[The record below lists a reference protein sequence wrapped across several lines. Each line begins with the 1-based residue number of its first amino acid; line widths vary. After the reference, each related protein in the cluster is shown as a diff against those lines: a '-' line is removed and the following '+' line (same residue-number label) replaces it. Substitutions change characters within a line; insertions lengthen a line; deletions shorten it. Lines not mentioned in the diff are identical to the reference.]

1 MARAPFESE
10 QVWPRGSPHF
20 RTLGYYCPCAQS
32 FGTRLTEGQ
41 AQQVTRGSE
50 VGVGNGGLEVAW
62 EHPMTLCKPKD
73 KLQGL

>member
-20 RTLGYYCPCAQS
+20 RTLGYCPRAQS

-41 AQQVTRGSE
+41 AQQVMPGSE

-62 EHPMTLCKPKD
+62 EHPMTLCKPK
-73 KLQGL
+73 LQGL